1 MGIET
6 GEFQEATKKEFKPGD
21 DVKVMRS
28 SGEIEEG
35 WKVEWVHLPENHS
48 EVAEASVTVTKETEG
63 GRLQK
68 TIPLHELEEV
78 NQ

>member
-6 GEFQEATKKEFKPGD
+6 GEFPKVTKKEFMPGD

-28 SGEIEEG
+28 SGEVEEG
-35 WKVEWVHLPENHS
+35 WKVEWVHLPEN
-48 EVAEASVTVTKETEG
+48 EQGVDEAAVTVTKDTEG

-68 TIPLHELEEV
+68 TIPLRELEEV